1 MDLFRVSAMG
11 ATGLSMVAEVVDRH
25 PYLDVWIAS
34 AERTSALQ
42 HAGVPEDRIHILGN
56 GLVRLRDVL
65 AIIQSNDPAELAA
78 AAARAQ

>member
-42 HAGVPEDRIHILGN
+42 HAGVSEDRIHILGN

-65 AIIQSNDPAELAA
+65 AAIQSNDPADLAA